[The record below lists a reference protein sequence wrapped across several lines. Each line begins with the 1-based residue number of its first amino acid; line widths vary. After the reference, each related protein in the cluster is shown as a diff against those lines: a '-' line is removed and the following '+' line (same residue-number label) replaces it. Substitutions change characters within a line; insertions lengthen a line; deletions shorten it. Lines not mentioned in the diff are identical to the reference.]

1 MHEYYKSMKAQET
14 KTYELQARG
23 FEEDDGP
30 PPKKATPR
38 EVFVCFLNIF
48 YALFSNWNLK

>member
-1 MHEYYKSMKAQET
+1 MKAQET

-30 PPKKATPR
+30 APKKADKTPR
-38 EVFVCFLNIF
+38 EVFVWFLNIF
-48 YALFSNWNLK
+48 AFKKKVKLTW